1 MELLQLTYFCHAAET
16 ENFAKTA
23 RHFGIPAA
31 GISQSIKRLENELGV
46 SLFDR
51 SPSSIR
57 LNARGESFYL
67 STKSALSMLDDAR
80 KKARDEEVSGECRLL
95 VMTCREVVGEAIR
108 RFREKHKGVS
118 FYLSYDITEDVDK
131 YDLIVTDNV
140 PFRQSYTTFTLLT
153 DPILLAVSREHPFAA
168 RREVDITELRNERF
182 ITTSKESGLFS
193 ITRRLCVKGNFA
205 PEIAVET
212 DDPRYVVKCIDANM
226 GIGLVP
232 TLSWR
237 DILPESI
244 ALIEVVGTKGAQK
257 ERPSMVL
264 QNTKKYASKATRLF
278 LDELKETAKEYT
290 QK

>member
-1 MELLQLTYFCHAAET
+1 MDLLQLTYFCHAAET

-23 RHFGIPAA
+23 RHFGVPAA

-67 STKSALSMLDDAR
+67 STKSALSMLEDAR

-118 FYLSYDITEDVDK
+118 FFISYDISEDVDK

-140 PFRQSYTTFTLLT
+140 PFRQSYTTTPLLT
-153 DPILLAVSREHPFAA
+153 DPILLAVSREHPLAT
-168 RREVDITELRNERF
+168 RREVDIADLRNERF

-193 ITRRLCVKGNFA
+193 ITRRLCVKGSFV

-212 DDPRYVVKCIDANM
+212 DDPRYIVKCIDANL
-226 GIGLVP
+226 GVGLVP
-232 TLSWR
+232 ALSWR
-237 DILPESI
+237 EILPESI
-244 ALIEVVGTKGAQK
+244 VLIDVVGAKGGQK
-257 ERPSMVL
+257 ERPSMLL

-278 LDELKETAKEYT
+278 IEELKETANAYI

>member
-31 GISQSIKRLENELGV
+31 GVSQSVKRLENELGV

-51 SPSSIR
+51 SPNGIR

-67 STKSALSMLDDAR
+67 STKSALSMLEDAK

-118 FYLSYDITEDVDK
+118 FFLSYDIAEDVDK

-140 PFRQSYTTFTLLT
+140 PFRQSYKTYPLLS
-153 DPILLAVSREHPFAA
+153 DPILLAVSRAHPFAA
-168 RREVDITELRNERF
+168 RPAVDITELRDERF
-182 ITTSKESGLFS
+182 IATSKESGLFTL
-193 ITRRLCVKGNFA
+193 TRRLCVKGGFA
-205 PEIAVET
+205 PTVAVET
-212 DDPRYVVKCIDANM
+212 DDPRYVVGCIDANM
-226 GIGLVP
+226 GIGFVP
-232 TLSWR
+232 ALSWR
-237 DILPESI
+237 SILPEGI
-244 ALIEVVGTKGAQK
+244 ALIDVTGTKDAQK
-257 ERPSMVL
+257 DRPTMVL
-264 QNTKKYASKATRLF
+264 QNAKKYASKATRLF
-278 LDELKETAKEYT
+278 LEELTETAKKYT

>member
-1 MELLQLTYFCHAAET
+1 M
-16 ENFAKTA
+16 
-23 RHFGIPAA
+23 
-31 GISQSIKRLENELGV
+31 
-46 SLFDR
+46 
-51 SPSSIR
+51 
-57 LNARGESFYL
+57 
-67 STKSALSMLDDAR
+67 
-80 KKARDEEVSGECRLL
+80 
-95 VMTCREVVGEAIR
+95 
-108 RFREKHKGVS
+108 
-118 FYLSYDITEDVDK
+118 SYDITEDVDK

-140 PFRQSYTTFTLLT
+140 PFRQSYTSFTLLT

-168 RREVDITELRNERF
+168 RREIDVTELRNERF

-193 ITRRLCVKGNFA
+193 ITRRLCVKGNFV

-244 ALIEVVGTKGAQK
+244 ALIDVVGTRGAQK

-278 LDELKETAKEYT
+278 IDELKETAKEYT